1 MILGF
6 CNIKDS
12 MLNYGFWSIYNLNCL
27 YKVYCFVKNFS
38 SLLLGV
44 DKN

>member
-12 MLNYGFWSIYNLNCL
+12 MLNYGFWSIYNLNCF
-27 YKVYCFVKNFS
+27 YKVYFV
-38 SLLLGV
+38 LLKILV
-44 DKN
+44 VYYWE

>member
-12 MLNYGFWSIYNLNCL
+12 MLNYGFWSIYKLNCL
-27 YKVYCFVKNFS
+27 YRVYFV
-38 SLLLGV
+38 LLKILV
-44 DKN
+44 VYYWE

>member
-12 MLNYGFWSIYNLNCL
+12 MLNYGFWSIFNLNCL
-27 YKVYCFVKNFS
+27 YKVYFV
-38 SLLLGV
+38 LLKILV
-44 DKN
+44 VYYWE